1 MSNTAMEDTI
11 SDTSQ
16 FVTASADVDHSA
28 EHLNASN
35 SNFEKLESKHDV
47 NIEEIRIIMEVMA
60 NTGQYWHDWDMLRG
74 LLSFWMKQ
82 VLAEYNEAQTDNSS
96 GPQKC
101 SLVGETY
108 QELVK
113 RLDEALLSFTEGPPF
128 TLQRLCEILLVP
140 KDTYSNLSKLA
151 LALEKNLLVTSTLSK
166 CTEPYPGV
174 LGKKHEAVSGNET
187 PNEKTIPISNGVEP
201 AAGDRDEEMTDAETV
216 EDATIADTEMQ
227 EHKASET
234 STEAVSDSKASEETG
249 ETNEEQS
256 PST

>member
-1 MSNTAMEDTI
+1 MSNAAMEDTI

-16 FVTASADVDHSA
+16 VVTASADVDHSA
-28 EHLNASN
+28 EHLNAPN

-47 NIEEIRIIMEVMA
+47 NIEEIRHIMEVMA

-82 VLAEYNEAQTDNSS
+82 VLTEYKEAQTDNSG
-96 GPQKC
+96 GPQKS

-174 LGKKHEAVSGNET
+174 LRQKHEPGSGNET
-187 PNEKTIPISNGVEP
+187 PYEKPIPISNGVEP

-234 STEAVSDSKASEETG
+234 STDETEPVSDPKASEEIG
-249 ETNEEQS
+249 ETN
-256 PST
+256 